1 MISEDPAS
9 GAGGRILYL
18 PIKGRCVV
26 MPRTVEGI
34 VESHRLA
41 SNRRATGRVVWDL
54 TLDVSPWYHN
64 EELTFE
70 QRRDAI
76 VRKIR
81 NSPWPKHNE
90 ELEEILA
97 ELAEVR
103 DEDEFNLIWDDL
115 YDIADLDPNYR
126 VWIKTR

>member
-1 MISEDPAS
+1 
-9 GAGGRILYL
+9 
-18 PIKGRCVV
+18 

-34 VESHRLA
+34 VEAHRLA
-41 SNRRATGRVVWDL
+41 TNRKATGRPAWDL

-103 DEDEFNLIWDDL
+103 DEDEFNFIWDDL
-115 YDIADLDPNYR
+115 YDIADLDPHYR

>member
-1 MISEDPAS
+1 
-9 GAGGRILYL
+9 
-18 PIKGRCVV
+18 

-41 SNRRATGRVVWDL
+41 SNRRATGRAVWDL
-54 TLDVSPWYHN
+54 TLDVSLWYHN

-81 NSPWPKHNE
+81 NSPWPAHNE

-103 DEDEFNLIWDDL
+103 DEDEFNFIWDDL
-115 YDIADLDPNYR
+115 YDIADLDPRYR